1 MNEALQALTQINLD
15 DLINA
20 FGWQHQRLLARAVRA
35 VFHRTG
41 EDFARQMLAFD
52 SDIASRGLEE
62 AACRAERLY
71 VRDVRLYG
79 VDCLP
84 DEPAIYLANHPGMT
98 DTLAL
103 MVALAVPDLRII
115 ALDRPF
121 LLSLPNLNRHLF
133 FLGDSPSQR
142 VSLVRRVHR
151 HLQAGGSILTF
162 PAGHTE
168 PDPDTQTGARA
179 SLESWTESAGVF
191 LRFSPQIP
199 IVPVCIRN
207 VNWDVA
213 IRSPLA
219 RLRRAALDQHLL
231 SSALQLL
238 ANISLHVR
246 PVDVKIQIGRPIR
259 ASDLGSTDRSV
270 IHSAVLAAMRSL
282 IATPPQG
289 QGLSIL

>member
-1 MNEALQALTQINLD
+1 MNDALQALTQINLD

-20 FGWQHQRLLARAVRA
+20 FGWQHQPFLARLVRR
-35 VFHRTG
+35 VFYKTG
-41 EDFARQMLAFD
+41 EDFARQMLVFD

-79 VDCLP
+79 ADRLP

-103 MVALAVPDLRII
+103 MAALAVPDLRII

-121 LLSLPNLNRHLF
+121 LLSLPNLSHHLF
-133 FLGDSPSQR
+133 FLGDSPQER
-142 VSLVRRVHR
+142 ASLVRRVHR

-168 PDPDTQTGARA
+168 PDPDTQTGALA
-179 SLESWTESAGVF
+179 SLDSWTESAGVF
-191 LRFSPQIP
+191 VRFSPQTP

-213 IRSPLA
+213 IRTPLA

-238 ANISLHVR
+238 ANVSLQLR
-246 PVDVKIQIGRPIR
+246 PVSVTIQVGTPIS
-259 ASDLGSTDRSV
+259 AGELGSTDMAV
-270 IHSAVLAAMRSL
+270 IHRAVLASMRSL
-282 IATPPQG
+282 MAACPPG
-289 QGLSIL
+289 GGISIL